1 MRKWLLI
8 LTIFLA
14 LALSVTGCKGTPQNT
29 TSKEEHVTNIK
40 FWHSLGGQNEK
51 VIQSLIADF
60 NTSHKDIHVEGL
72 YIPPA
77 ERIPKILSAIAA
89 GSPPDVATLSPQE
102 MSSVV
107 SSGALAPVDKLAK
120 PGQFVKEDFYPG
132 PLHAVTYNNKIY
144 GVPISVGDV
153 CLYINRDLFKAAG
166 LDPDKPPQT
175 WNELLEYASKL
186 TKPEKNQWG
195 ILLPTNPVLW
205 TTEIWSAFIRQAGGQ
220 FLDDEKSLAT
230 FNSEA
235 GVKALQLW
243 VDLTQKYKAAPL
255 IPIENQPMMEQFQT
269 GKYAMAINYPQWI
282 EAAKAYSFPVSTAPL
297 PKEKKYATT
306 LGGWDLVIFNASKQ
320 KEAAWSFVE
329 WLSSPENA
337 VKWNIGMG
345 SLPTSKKTME
355 LPQYQEYVKK
365 NPLVNAFVVS
375 EPYSEVNSRHPKYNR
390 AALVVAQAIQAA
402 IYGKEPAKVALDNA
416 AKEVNDLLSKK

>member
-1 MRKWLLI
+1 MRKWLLV
-8 LTIFLA
+8 LTILLSLA
-14 LALSVTGCKGTPQNT
+14 LGVTGCKGASPNT
-29 TSKEEHVTNIK
+29 TSKEEPTTNIK
-40 FWHSLGGQNEK
+40 FWYSLGGQNAK
-51 VIQSLIADF
+51 V
-60 NTSHKDIHVEGL
+60 VEGL
-72 YIPPA
+72 IAEFNASHKNIQVEGSYLPPA
-77 ERIPKILSAIAA
+77 ERISKILSAVAA
-89 GSPPDVATLSPQE
+89 GSPPDVATLGPQDV
-102 MSSVV
+102 SSIVN
-107 SSGALAPVDKLAK
+107 SGALVPIDKLAK
-120 PGQFVKEDFYPG
+120 SGQFLKEDFYPG
-132 PLHAVTYNNKIY
+132 PLHAVTYNNTIY

-175 WNELLEYASKL
+175 WNELLEYARKL

-195 ILLPTNPVLW
+195 ILLPTKPVLW

-220 FLDDEKSLAT
+220 LLDDEKNLAA

-269 GKYAMAINYPQWI
+269 GKYAMALNYPQWI
-282 EAAKAYSFPVSTAPL
+282 EATKAYSFPVSTAPL
-297 PKEKKYATT
+297 PKGEKYATP
-306 LGGWDLVIFNASKQ
+306 LGGWALVVFNASKQ
-320 KEAAWSFVE
+320 KEAAWTFVE
-329 WLSSPENA
+329 WLSRPENA

-345 SLPTSKKTME
+345 SLPTRKKTAE

-365 NPLVNAFVVS
+365 NPLVSAFLKSV
-375 EPYSEVNSRHPKYNR
+375 PYAEVGSRHPKYNR
-390 AALVVAQAIQAA
+390 AALVIAQAIQAA
-402 IYGKEPAKVALDNA
+402 IYGKEPAKVALDKA